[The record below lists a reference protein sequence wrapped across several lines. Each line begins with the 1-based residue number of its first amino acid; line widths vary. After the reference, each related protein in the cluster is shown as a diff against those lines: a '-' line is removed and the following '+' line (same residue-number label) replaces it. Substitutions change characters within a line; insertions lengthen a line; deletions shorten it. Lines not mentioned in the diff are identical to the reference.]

1 MLLSYEGGTMAV
13 KVSTIRAR
21 LPDWRRASLTS
32 LLAAGTYILALVA
45 LIVLAQHA
53 TAWGQARLDDLRYGM
68 PRTVHLAGVVGGD
81 SAGAPTRFVGLNLD
95 GQISIMVMPAGD
107 SSKLA
112 ALPGPYVIG
121 RGGAEAVPH
130 LELADLTGDGQ
141 ADLLLTVRGE
151 TVVYV
156 NHEGTF
162 ALITPEERA
171 RLQAP
176 GGP

>member
-1 MLLSYEGGTMAV
+1 MAV
-13 KVSTIRAR
+13 KTTTIGPR
-21 LPDWRRASLTS
+21 LPAWRRPTLTS
-32 LLAAGTYILALVA
+32 LLAAGTYIIALVA
-45 LIVLAQHA
+45 LVVLAQHA
-53 TAWGQARLDDLRYGM
+53 SAWAQARADDLRYGT
-68 PRTVHLAGVVGGD
+68 PRTVHLTGVVGGD

-95 GQISIMVMPAGD
+95 GQISILVLPAGD
-107 SSKLA
+107 SGRLA

>member
-1 MLLSYEGGTMAV
+1 MAV
-13 KVSTIRAR
+13 RTTTIKAR
-21 LPDWRRASLTS
+21 LPAWRRPQLTS
-32 LLAAGTYILALVA
+32 LLTASTYILALA
-45 LIVLAQHA
+45 AMIVLLQHA
-53 TAWGQARLDDLRYGM
+53 TAWGQARMDDLRYGS
-68 PRTVHLAGVVGGD
+68 PRTVHLSGVVGGD
-81 SAGAPTRFVGLNLD
+81 SAAAPTRFVGLNLD
-95 GQISIMVMPAGD
+95 GQISILVIPAGD
-107 SSKLA
+107 TGRLA

-141 ADLLLTVRGE
+141 AELLLTVRGE

-162 ALITPEERA
+162 ALITQEERA
-171 RLQAP
+171 RLEAP

>member
-1 MLLSYEGGTMAV
+1 MAV
-13 KVSTIRAR
+13 TITDIRPR
-21 LPDWRRASLTS
+21 LPGWRRPALTP
-32 LLAAGTYILALVA
+32 LLAAGTYILALIA
-45 LIVLAQHA
+45 LVVLSQQVGAWAQV
-53 TAWGQARLDDLRYGM
+53 RLDDLRYGR
-68 PRTVHLAGVVGGD
+68 PRTVHLSGVVGGD
-81 SAGAPTRFVGLNLD
+81 SAAAPTRFIGLNLD
-95 GQISIMVMPAGD
+95 GQLSILVLPAGD
-107 SSKLA
+107 SSRTV

-121 RGGAEAVPH
+121 RGGADAVPE
-130 LELADLTGDGQ
+130 LGLADLTGDGQ

-176 GGP
+176 GS